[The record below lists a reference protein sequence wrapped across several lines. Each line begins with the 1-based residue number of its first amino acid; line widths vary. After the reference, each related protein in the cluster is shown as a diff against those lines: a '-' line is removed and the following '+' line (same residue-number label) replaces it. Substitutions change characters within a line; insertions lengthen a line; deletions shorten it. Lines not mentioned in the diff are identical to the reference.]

1 MNVIRCLR
9 KISQD
14 SSSLVN
20 RSHQASP
27 LDMLHAG
34 GIWNGDILVA
44 DVEDL
49 ESLDLSGI
57 HARRL
62 NAKEVLMPKNSDN
75 FKFPVAD
82 GTVRLVWRDQ
92 VFRKSISIQDHP
104 ARDEEHNDVLQGE
117 SDGSPPF
124 NTLTDGGE
132 ARNDFW
138 TIAGNYIYR
147 HHVEPRVELYVP
159 KEGWHLHRIRVACGR
174 TPSKIKRGSS
184 Q

>member
-1 MNVIRCLR
+1 
-9 KISQD
+9 
-14 SSSLVN
+14 
-20 RSHQASP
+20 
-27 LDMLHAG
+27 MLHAG

-82 GTVRLVWRDQ
+82 GTVRLSGRDQ

-104 ARDEEHNDVLQGE
+104 ARDEEHNDVLQGNRM
-117 SDGSPPF
+117 G
-124 NTLTDGGE
+124 L
-132 ARNDFW
+132 
-138 TIAGNYIYR
+138 
-147 HHVEPRVELYVP
+147 HH
-159 KEGWHLHRIRVACGR
+159 
-174 TPSKIKRGSS
+174 
-184 Q
+184 